1 MGNLHKCTKGA
12 WGGWPKLI
20 NMRRMDVVLLQFF
33 VQGNELGNWFYVYSG
48 VSERNIRISFNLK
61 YT

>member
-1 MGNLHKCTKGA
+1 MYKRSL
-12 WGGWPKLI
+12 GGWPKLI